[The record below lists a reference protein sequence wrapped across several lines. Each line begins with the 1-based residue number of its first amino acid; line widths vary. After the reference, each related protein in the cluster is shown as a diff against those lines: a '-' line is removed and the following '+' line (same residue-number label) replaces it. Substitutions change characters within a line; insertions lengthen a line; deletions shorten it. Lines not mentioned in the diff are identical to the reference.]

1 MEAMAIEDLE
11 KAREDLFSIKNNLTN
26 LFDKTPNGSDL
37 GRSLSKAIDR
47 ISDAINDIDI
57 ELKE

>member
-1 MEAMAIEDLE
+1 MEAMAREDLE
-11 KAREDLFSIKNNLTN
+11 KAREELISIKNNLIN
-26 LFDKTPNGSDL
+26 LFDKTPNGTDL

-47 ISDAINDIDI
+47 ISDAINDIYI

>member
-1 MEAMAIEDLE
+1 MEAMAREDLE
-11 KAREDLFSIKNNLTN
+11 KAREDLFSIKNNLIN
-26 LFDKTPNGSDL
+26 LFDKTPNGADL

-47 ISDAINDIDI
+47 ISDAINDIYI

>member
-1 MEAMAIEDLE
+1 MEAMAREDLE
-11 KAREDLFSIKNNLTN
+11 KAREDLFSIKNNLTF
-26 LFDKTPNGSDL
+26 LFYKTPNGSDL

-47 ISDAINDIDI
+47 ISDAINDIYI